1 MGNEMLKKYV
11 YTLICAQGMNG
22 LKKNP
27 QWLFFNFCLHIN
39 HMLKDV

>member
-22 LKKNP
+22 LKKKP
-27 QWLFFNFCLHIN
+27 SMIIL
-39 HMLKDV
+39 